1 MSLFPEDKFLSV
13 LVHAAKCIDIYQTM
27 NVFKMF
33 TLHLLPVGVSG
44 CSKISP
50 GSVHFSCDQ
59 SEK

>member
-27 NVFKMF
+27 NVFKVF

-44 CSKISP
+44 CSKICYS
-50 GSVHFSCDQ
+50 
-59 SEK
+59 